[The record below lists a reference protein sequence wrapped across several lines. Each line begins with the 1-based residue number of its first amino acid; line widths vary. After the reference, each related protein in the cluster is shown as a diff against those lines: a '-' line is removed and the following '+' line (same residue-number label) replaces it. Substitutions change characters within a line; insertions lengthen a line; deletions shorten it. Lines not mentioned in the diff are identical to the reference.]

1 MDWCALAGG
10 SLPDL
15 YFLLNYIKPPLG
27 CTVVGAMYRHPALIL
42 QQLRGQHIAPLS
54 KSKVWWIYGKMRV
67 MPAEFNSA
75 AY

>member
-1 MDWCALAGG
+1 
-10 SLPDL
+10 
-15 YFLLNYIKPPLG
+15 
-27 CTVVGAMYRHPALIL
+27 MYRHPALIL